1 MRRVLALLFVPLLCL
16 GGIATFAAAPAMATP
31 AATCAYGP
39 CGGTGTI
46 SITIHIGPDGIV
58 TITINGSGFKPGEIV
73 DFTVHSASYSVGST
87 VASSSGTISSS
98 VTLPAGIP
106 AGNHELIAL
115 GTVSGV
121 TSTTPFTLSAPT
133 GGLNP
138 CTTSASTHSSGFVLA
153 AAYQTTA
160 CLSQNTPAAANPSA
174 VGNPSAG
181 ANPAAASQGSS
192 QLPFTGANA
201 ATGVA
206 IAAMALLAGGL
217 LVLVSRRRRRS
228 A

>member
-16 GGIATFAAAPAMATP
+16 GGIATFAAAPAIAAP
-31 AATCAYGP
+31 AAACSYGP

-46 SITIHIGPDGIV
+46 SITITISPNGIV
-58 TITINGSGFKPGEIV
+58 TITIHGAGYKPGEVV

-87 VASSSGTISSS
+87 VASPTGTISAT

-106 AGNHELIAL
+106 AGSHELVAL

-138 CTTSASTHSSGFVLA
+138 CTTSASTHSSGYVLA
-153 AAYQTTA
+153 AAYQTAA
-160 CLSQNTPAAANPSA
+160 CLSQNAPAAASPSA
-174 VGNPSAG
+174 VGNTAG
-181 ANPAAASQGSS
+181 AAAAPQSSS

-201 ATGVA
+201 ATGIAVAA
-206 IAAMALLAGGL
+206 IALMAGGL
-217 LVLVSRRRRRS
+217 LVLVSRRRRRNVW
-228 A
+228 